1 MNFLALNIN
10 LFSNKSIGYAFKYNY
25 NAKPHI
31 KNLNHPQHPQKAL
44 NIKHS
49 LILSKSQNTT
59 ITHNKSHF

>member
-31 KNLNHPQHPQKAL
+31 KNLNHPQHPKAL

-49 LILSKSQNTT
+49 LILSKFKTPQSP
-59 ITHNKSHF
+59 NKSHF